1 MSDKFVC
8 KIAYGVRDGRGR
20 IVEQLEPGKRYDAW
34 AYSDEQVRKWIDLKI
49 IEMVE

>member
-1 MSDKFVC
+1 MSGKFIC
-8 KIAYGVRDGRGR
+8 KIAYGVRDSLGR

-34 AYSDEQVRKWIDLKI
+34 AYSDEQLKQWLDKGI